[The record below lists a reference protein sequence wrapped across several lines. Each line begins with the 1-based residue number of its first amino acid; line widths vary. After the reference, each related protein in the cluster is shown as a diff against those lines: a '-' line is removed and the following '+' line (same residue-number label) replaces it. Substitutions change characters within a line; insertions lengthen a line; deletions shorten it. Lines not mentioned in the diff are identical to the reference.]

1 VTPASADVDELVRRL
16 SLTDGFM
23 LIPIEVAGPDV
34 ARALGASLAQAGW
47 HTVVVEPAGD
57 AQWPE
62 IVARVLDAAATSA
75 RAVLVVGPARPTG
88 GLYAALRLVN
98 QRRDSIA
105 EILARPL
112 LWCGPAD
119 FLKLTWERAPDFW
132 SIRAMTMRL
141 TTLEHP
147 VREAP
152 LWPGAWVPDPPERL
166 REMLAVARRT
176 GDERNASRVAAA
188 LAEALVARGDL
199 EEAAEVVAETRGA
212 PSFRMVDAVVSAM
225 RGERARAA
233 AILGD
238 SAWTSGLPELEGR
251 RLVALGNLELDG
263 DSAMA
268 AARYAQA
275 RAMLHAAG
283 DLANEAVAVA
293 NLGVVAMAQPG
304 GAALDSAAALLGEA
318 LALARGA
325 GDARTEARVL
335 SKLGRVELLQRD
347 SRRACTT
354 LEEALARV
362 GDAAGDP
369 RVEAEVLRRLASAY
383 LELGD
388 PEKAE
393 GDARRAA
400 DLARATGDDAG
411 ANEAEDI
418 ARQARDAMGTPG

>member
-1 VTPASADVDELVRRL
+1 VTPASADLDELVRRL
-16 SLTDGFM
+16 SLTDGFI

-34 ARALGASLAQAGW
+34 ARALGASLDQAGW
-47 HTVVVEPAGD
+47 RTAVVEPASD

-62 IVARVLDAAATSA
+62 LVARVLDAAAEA
-75 RAVLVVGPARPTG
+75 RVVLVVGPARPNAG
-88 GLYAALRLVN
+88 VYAALRLVN

-105 EILARPL
+105 QVLGRPL

-132 SIRAMTMRL
+132 SIRALTMRL
-141 TTLEHP
+141 STLERP

-188 LAEALVARGDL
+188 LAEALVARGELD
-199 EEAAEVVAETRGA
+199 EAAEIVAETSGA
-212 PSFRMVDAVVSAM
+212 PILRMVDAVVSAM
-225 RGERARAA
+225 RGERERAA
-233 AILGD
+233 AIVGD
-238 SAWTSGLPELEGR
+238 ASWTSGLPELEGR
-251 RLVALGNLELDG
+251 RLIALGNLELDA
-263 DSAMA
+263 DSEAA

-275 RAMLHAAG
+275 RSLLHGAG

-293 NLGVVAMAQPG
+293 NLGVAAMAQPG
-304 GAALDSAAALLGEA
+304 GAALESASERLGEA
-318 LALARGA
+318 LALARSA

-362 GDAAGDP
+362 GDAGDP
-369 RVEAEVLRRLASAY
+369 RALAEVLRRLASAY

-400 DLARATGDDAG
+400 DLSRAAGDDTG
-411 ANEAEDI
+411 ATEAEDI
-418 ARQARDAMGTPG
+418 ARAARDAMGAQ